1 MAGEAAAALAAGLF
15 VWRVQ
20 ETQPDWPR
28 WIPYGICAGLGA
40 GLMIAALIP
49 LLLMPAVNR
58 APVGRHEG
66 TWRSLLKPFG
76 DTRFLR
82 LLMFGCWFSFFNGVT
97 QSAQT
102 YYPMQILGLSLF
114 VSLALP
120 TGMRLGQWGISPW
133 LGRLADRWGNRPVM
147 IVSQLLVA
155 AGLLFFA
162 VATPRQWAW
171 LVGAWALWV
180 AYAGLNVCLPNLMLR
195 LSPEHAN
202 GPYIAAFEAARGL
215 CYAASTVLGGLLVDR
230 YGAEGF
236 RFAVGP
242 WLSFFP
248 CLFLIGSLM
257 RGLGAGLLLLVV
269 EPKDEGQAARED
281 REKLPKRQTAACRR

>member
-1 MAGEAAAALAAGLF
+1 
-15 VWRVQ
+15 
-20 ETQPDWPR
+20 
-28 WIPYGICAGLGA
+28 
-40 GLMIAALIP
+40 
-49 LLLMPAVNR
+49 
-58 APVGRHEG
+58 
-66 TWRSLLKPFG
+66 
-76 DTRFLR
+76 
-82 LLMFGCWFSFFNGVT
+82 
-97 QSAQT
+97 
-102 YYPMQILGLSLF
+102 MQILGLSLF

-120 TGMRLGQWGISPW
+120 TGMRLGQWGVSPW

-269 EPKDEGQAARED
+269 EPKDEGQAAGKIGKSCQNGRLRPAED
-281 REKLPKRQTAACRR
+281 DRISFQEPQIRSGIERRDALESKRDVG